1 MRVTAASFL
10 RTIQAMSSVMSYI
23 DRHFGEDI
31 RLRDLA
37 DVACMSPNHFDH
49 VYRQKTRE
57 TPMATVRRLRLQR
70 ARRQIERGETSITS
84 IAHDAGY
91 GSLAAFTHAFV
102 RTYGCSPSAL
112 PAPTTEAARPVPIT
126 LRRLSGLDVVCM
138 PYSGA
143 MHECHCVGKQLDVQA
158 ALARTPGW
166 RQLRMFDAGTLY
178 DTHAQDHID
187 MHVAIPVVQL
197 RAALLHVDCMT
208 LPAQDYAVITLV
220 GRGMPALAQIHQ
232 RVRDEADA
240 EPAEGRSFLR
250 DLDVVRGY
258 ALPSEYRRELWLPV
272 ALSQRLT
279 LATPTDFVVPRR
291 PPRRAARS
299 IA

>member
-10 RTIQAMSSVMSYI
+10 RTIHSISRVTSYI
-23 DRHFGEDI
+23 DKHFGEDI

-37 DVACMSPNHFDH
+37 EVACMSSNHFDH

-57 TPMATVRRLRLQR
+57 TPMATMRRLRLQR
-70 ARRQIERGETSITS
+70 ARERIAGGEISITTA
-84 IAHDAGY
+84 AHDAGY

-102 RTYGCSPSAL
+102 RAYGCSPSAL
-112 PAPTTEAARPVPIT
+112 PATATTKAAPLPIM

-138 PYSGA
+138 PYAGTMCQA
-143 MHECHCVGKQLDVQA
+143 HCVGQQLDVQA

-178 DTHAQDHID
+178 DAHAPDRID
-187 MHVAIPVVQL
+187 MLPAIPSVQV
-197 RAALLHVDCMT
+197 RAPLAHVDRVT

-220 GRGMPALAQIHQ
+220 GRAMPLLAQIHQ
-232 RVRDEADA
+232 RIRDEVGA

-250 DLDVVRGY
+250 DLDIVRGY

-272 ALSQRLT
+272 SIGRRLS